1 MIAIAP
7 ASKRRPPQAPRW
19 MNCALGVLAVMAGD
33 LEAGAQQPAA
43 APTGTV
49 IGQVVNAETKAPLPA
64 AKVVVTGT
72 ALGDTTNAGGRF
84 IIREVPVGVRML
96 RVRFL
101 GFAPQEQSVTVAVGD
116 TATVNFGLKAVPYAM
131 APVVVTAL
139 GLERKERSLGYAVQ
153 SINTGTLEKVP
164 ETTMMQGLAG
174 QSPGVQVTSA
184 SGRPG
189 AGARM
194 TIRGEA
200 SFSGSGQ
207 PLFVIDGTPVSTATT
222 GPSNALGEGSAG
234 SRQMDLD
241 MENVEEITML
251 RGAAATALY
260 GSRAAN
266 GAIIIK
272 TKQGRPGQPL
282 KFTYNSELRVDRPI
296 IEGYITNWAAGDAGY
311 FCNGRLLSQGGWCE
325 PGYPGANTATQ
336 LNWGPNVDSIPR
348 SVLDAVGPLRFR
360 DARSDFYKAALTS
373 DNSLRGSGGVGDL
386 GTYTLGVS
394 YLAQHGVNPVEQ
406 LNRLNLN
413 ANVNLTWSKWLTST
427 TSIQR
432 IRSNNPYSDDSFN
445 GVDHALINVPPTT
458 DIRRGYMPD
467 GSPIMLGNTQPSV
480 QWVLDNEHNTET
492 TNRWI
497 ASQQFRLTV
506 GPGIYLSNNWGID
519 TYVSEYGRFL
529 NQRPWLAAQNMPSGS
544 TRQRKSTS
552 TTINDDLQLILDDRA
567 IGSGGVTVSGLI
579 GGNLYSEEAAF
590 IQGEGT
596 GIIIP
601 GYYSLSNFSSL
612 TLGANLPTRRRILAA
627 YTSLTSSY
635 RDWAFLTLTGRND
648 WSSTLPTNANSY
660 FYPSA
665 SLAVV
670 FTDALNWHPRWL
682 EYGKLRLSIAKVGN
696 DAPAYSL
703 STRYVTGAL
712 GKGANNDQQQF
723 GGPAIRFPFRGIAG
737 FTSSFQLGNPA
748 LKPEFTLEDEVGLE
762 LRLFDGR
769 ARADVS
775 VYRKSSYDQIFSV
788 PSSSVTGFTSITRNA
803 GDLRN
808 NGVELSLSGRPLQM
822 GPFSWDV
829 NLNWAKNKSKVL
841 RLAPGVTSI
850 YLAGYSWPQVRIM
863 EGQPYGVIWGYG
875 WKRNCVAKD
884 PCFSGVPRNTLL
896 IGNDGFPIRSDEL
909 RNLGTVMPNWIGSV
923 SSEIRFKNLGLSG
936 LVDVRNGGRII
947 NFETQ
952 YETDNGRS
960 ILTADRYTWTVQP
973 GVNINTGQ
981 PNTVRVFKDR
991 TYYRLMYGFD
1001 RHENQIEPAG
1011 FVKLREVTLSYRLPD
1026 PVAAWMHISG
1036 ATVYVTGRNLG
1047 VWSDFSLG
1055 DPEGDVYGGQN
1066 AGGQYFRQF
1075 NAPQTRS
1082 FLVGIR
1088 SSF

>member
-1 MIAIAP
+1 M
-7 ASKRRPPQAPRW
+7 RRWSPMARW
-19 MNCALGVLAVMAGD
+19 MHRALGAMAVMAGGA
-33 LEAGAQQPAA
+33 LPVAAQQA
-43 APTGTV
+43 TGTIV
-49 IGQVVNAETKAPLPA
+49 GTVLNAETRAPLA
-64 AKVVVTGT
+64 AAAVLVTGT
-72 ALGDTTNAGGRF
+72 QLTGNTNAGGRF
-84 IIREVPVGVRML
+84 VIDDVPEGAHSVQVRL
-96 RVRFL
+96 L
-101 GFAPQEQSVTVAVGD
+101 GFAPFEQPVTVVAGD
-116 TATVNFGLKAVPYAM
+116 TSLVTIALRAVPYSLT
-131 APVVVTAL
+131 PVVVTAL
-139 GLERKERSLGYAVQ
+139 GLERQERSLGYGVQ
-153 SINTGTLEKVP
+153 SIDATTLENVP
-164 ETTMMQGLAG
+164 EATIMQGLAG
-174 QSPGVQVTSA
+174 LSPGVQVTSA

-200 SFSGSGQ
+200 SLSGTGQ
-207 PLFVIDGTPVSTATT
+207 PLFVIDGVPVSTSTS

-241 MENVEEITML
+241 MENVEKVTML

-266 GAIIIK
+266 GVIVIK
-272 TKQGRPGQPL
+272 TKQGRPGQAL

-296 IEGYITNWAAGDAGY
+296 IEGYITKWAAGQSGY
-311 FCNGRLLSQGGWCE
+311 FCNGRIPSQGGWCE
-325 PGYPGANTATQ
+325 PGYPGTNTATQ
-336 LNWGPNVDSIPR
+336 QNWGPNIDSIPQ
-348 SVLDAVGPLRFR
+348 SVFDAVGPLRFR
-360 DARSDFYKAALTS
+360 DARSDFYEAALTS
-373 DNSLRGSGGVGDL
+373 DNSLRGSGGVGDF
-386 GTYTLGVS
+386 GSYTLGAS

-406 LNRLNLN
+406 LKRLNLN
-413 ANVNLTWSKWLTST
+413 ANVTLTWSKWLTST

-432 IRSNNPYSDDSFN
+432 IRSNNPYADDSFN
-445 GVDHALINVPPTT
+445 GIDHALINLPPTT
-458 DIRRGYMPD
+458 DSRRGYMPD
-467 GSPIMLGNTQPSV
+467 GTPVMLGTSQPSI
-480 QWVLDNEHNTET
+480 QWQLDNEFNTET

-497 ASQQFRLTV
+497 ASQQFRLAV
-506 GPGIYLSNNWGID
+506 GSGVYLSNNWGLD

-529 NQRPWLAAQNMPSGS
+529 NQRPWLTAQGMTSGF
-544 TRQRKSTS
+544 TRQRKTTS
-552 TTINDDLQLILDDRA
+552 TRINDDLQLIVDDRPL
-567 IGSGGVTVSGLI
+567 GSSGVTVSGLL
-579 GGNLYSEEAAF
+579 GGNLYSEDQAF
-590 IQGEGT
+590 IQGEGS
-596 GIIIP
+596 GIVIP
-601 GYYSLSNFSSL
+601 NFYSLSNFT
-612 TLGANLPTRRRILAA
+612 TLFLSANLPTRRRIVGA
-627 YTSLTSSY
+627 YSSLTAGY

-670 FTDALNWHPRWL
+670 FTDGLRWHPRGL
-682 EYGKLRLSIAKVGN
+682 DYGKLRLSVAKVGN
-696 DAPAYSL
+696 DAPAYAL
-703 STRYVTGAL
+703 SNRYVTGTL
-712 GKGANNDQQQF
+712 GKGANNDVQQF
-723 GGPAIRFPFRGIAG
+723 GGPAIRFPFRNIAG
-737 FTSSFQLGNPA
+737 FTPSQQLGNPA
-748 LKPEFTLEDEVGLE
+748 LKPEFTREDEVGLE
-762 LRLFDGR
+762 LRFFEAR
-769 ARADVS
+769 ARVDIS

-788 PSSSVTGFTSITRNA
+788 PSSAATGYTNITRNA

-808 NGVELSLSGRPLQM
+808 NGIEIALSGRPLQTRA
-822 GPFSWDV
+822 FSWDV
-829 NLNWAKNKSKVL
+829 NLNWAKNKSNVV
-841 RLAPGVTSI
+841 RLAPGVTSL

-875 WKRNCVAKD
+875 WKRNCVAAD
-884 PCFSGVPRNTLL
+884 PCFASVPKGTML
-896 IGNDGFPIRSDEL
+896 IANDGFPIRSDEL

-936 LVDVRNGGRII
+936 LVDIRNGGRLI

-952 YETDNGRS
+952 YEVNNGRS
-960 ILTADRYTWTVQP
+960 ILTAERYTWTVQQ

-981 PNTVRVFKDR
+981 PNTVRVFKDQ
-991 TYYRLMYGFD
+991 TYYNLMYGFD

-1011 FVKLREVTLSYRLPD
+1011 FVKLREVTLSYRLPN
-1026 PVAAWMHISG
+1026 PVAAWMNISG